1 MAAKSRLGIKR
12 VYDPPA
18 KADGLRILVDRLWP
32 RGVSREA
39 AALDAWMPDVAP
51 SAALRKWFG
60 HEPSR
65 WDGFEQRYARELDG
79 KPEVVQALVDRIGR
93 RRAVL
98 LFGARDLEHNQA
110 VVLRAHL
117 QRHFGL

>member
-1 MAAKSRLGIKR
+1 
-12 VYDPPA
+12 
-18 KADGLRILVDRLWP
+18 
-32 RGVSREA
+32 
-39 AALDAWMPDVAP
+39 MPDVAP

-98 LFGARDLEHNQA
+98 LFGARDLKHNQA